1 LGSLVIIPCLVLL
14 LLVVLGAVVV
24 WVQGQLWQQ
33 QLLVVLVQQGQVQ
46 LGCQRQ
52 WWEVEK
58 QALVVMV

>member
-1 LGSLVIIPCLVLL
+1 MTIPCLVLL

-52 WWEVEK
+52 CWEVEK